1 MIPKDRVFGG
11 TELTPPLGI
20 ALHDL
25 EVFGGRAANGAQP
38 CQHPEERGSGIQR
51 LAAVHGRLLLP
62 KRVSS
67 INSCLGSFSYMVRAF
82 SPCAPTCGTG
92 GSQSFRGENVDEA
105 AGLF

>member
-20 ALHDL
+20 GLHDL
-25 EVFGGRAANGAQP
+25 EVFGGRPTNGAQP

-67 INSCLGSFSYMVRAF
+67 INSRLGSFSYMVRAF
-82 SPCAPTCGTG
+82 SPCAPIYGTVRG
-92 GSQSFRGENVDEA
+92 QSFRGEDADNVP
-105 AGLF
+105 GL